1 MILGFKHPREK
12 QNIRN
17 QCELL
22 LVAFARCYLKD
33 MNSEKQLLCMQR
45 GMQSGMQSREC
56 LSKGKGLE
64 KLGV

>member
-45 GMQSGMQSREC
+45 GMQSREC